1 MAALFNKQYL
11 MLWTLVLSGMLF
23 FPVRQLIWTL
33 YIRRAERGGSA
44 DDEKRATLK
53 KRATV
58 TAGLLTF
65 VFSFV
70 YTSYLF
76 SSR

>member
-1 MAALFNKQYL
+1 MAALFNNQYL

-23 FPVRQLIWTL
+23 FPVRRLIWTL
-33 YIRRAERGGSA
+33 YIRRAERDGPA
-44 DDEKRATLK
+44 DDESRAALK
-53 KRATV
+53 KRASF

-76 SSR
+76 SNR

>member
-44 DDEKRATLK
+44 DEEKRSALK
-53 KRATV
+53 KRASI

-65 VFSFV
+65 VFSFF
-70 YTSYLF
+70 YTTYLF
-76 SSR
+76 SGR

>member
-44 DDEKRATLK
+44 DEEKRLTLK
-53 KRATV
+53 KRASI
-58 TAGLLTF
+58 TAGLLSF
-65 VFSFV
+65 VFSFF
-70 YTSYLF
+70 YTTYLF
-76 SSR
+76 SNR